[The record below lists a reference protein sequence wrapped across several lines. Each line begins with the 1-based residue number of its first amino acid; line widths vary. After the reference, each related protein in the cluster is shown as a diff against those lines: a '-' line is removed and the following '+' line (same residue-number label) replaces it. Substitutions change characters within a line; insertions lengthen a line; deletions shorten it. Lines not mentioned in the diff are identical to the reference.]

1 MKLKSIQ
8 SKIAVIGGACLLV
21 TAGVLVSFSIYSS
34 LTTQKLVSDQAST
47 QVENEALAGLLN
59 LAHRYVNQTSEKLN
73 RGIGAARTLAN
84 VFSVSK
90 SNVNVGDSLIL
101 GRDQINGILLE
112 TLNTS
117 PDLHATFTYWEP
129 DALDGQDAW
138 FMNGDRG
145 NNFDTG
151 RFAPYWARADGSIQV
166 VPLPEI
172 ESSSKYPN
180 GVSRNDWYMTPK
192 EQGKESISGPIPF
205 IVKDK
210 TKWLVKLTVPII
222 ANDQFYGV
230 TGVDYDLSFLQK
242 LSEQI
247 DRDLYDGQGE
257 VAIVGELGLL
267 VAHSS
272 QPDQVGQPLKDML
285 GEGWDVVEVLMSQ
298 GTDDAYLEPENSMVR
313 AVAPIWVGEAETNWS
328 IFIQIPQ
335 EVVLS
340 GVSALAQEIEN
351 SSERNIL
358 FQVVVGI
365 VIAALALGVLALSA
379 RSIARP
385 LKRAAQ
391 LARTI
396 ETGDFSQRM
405 EHQSED
411 EVGQLAGA
419 LDNMADSLQ
428 SQVLVA
434 EKISQGDLALAVK
447 KASEHDQLGT
457 ALERMVANLNQ
468 LISQI
473 KDGALTINKRAG
485 NVAEMS
491 HELSSGATQSASA
504 VTEISDTVNQ
514 ITTQIKSSAD
524 NAEKASALSGQSHQS
539 ATKGNQRMSDLKRAM
554 QEIEQSGQDVTNIIG
569 VIETIAEQTNLLAL
583 NAAIEAARASE
594 HGRGFAVVAD
604 EVRQLAGRSAE
615 AAQQTTALIS
625 QSAERSRNGVV
636 ITDDTAAALEII
648 VNSAA
653 EVSGLVSDIATASSE
668 QASGMDQIGQGIQQ
682 IDEVTRYN
690 SDISEKCASAANE
703 LTEQAAQLTALVD
716 QFRTR

>member
-8 SKIAVIGGACLLV
+8 SKIAIIGGACLLV
-21 TAGVLVSFSIYSS
+21 TAGVLVLFSIYSS
-34 LTTQKLVSDQAST
+34 LATQKLVSDQASA

-73 RGIGAARTLAN
+73 RGIDAARTLAN

-90 SNVNVGDSLIL
+90 SNLNVGDALIL
-101 GRDQINGILLE
+101 GRDQVNGILLE
-112 TLNTS
+112 MLNAS
-117 PDLHATFTYWEP
+117 PDLNATFTYWEP

-145 NNFDTG
+145 NNLDTG
-151 RFAPYWARADGSIQV
+151 RFAPYWTRDDGSIQV
-166 VPLPEI
+166 VPLPEL

-180 GVSRNDWYMTPK
+180 GVPRNDWYMIPK
-192 EQGKESISGPIPF
+192 EQSKESIAGPIPLT
-205 IVKDK
+205 VKDK
-210 TKWLVKLTVPII
+210 TRWLVKLTVPIV

-247 DRDLYDGQGE
+247 DSDLYDGQGE
-257 VAIVGELGLL
+257 VAIVSELGLL
-267 VAHSS
+267 VAHSG
-272 QPDQVGQPLKDML
+272 QPDKVGQPFNTILE
-285 GEGWDVVEVLMSQ
+285 EGWDVVEALLHQ
-298 GTDDAYLEPENSMVR
+298 GTDDAYLEPENHTVR
-313 AVAPIWVGEAETNWS
+313 AVAPIRVGEAETNWA

-335 EVVLS
+335 KVVLS
-340 GVSALAQEIEN
+340 GVNALAREIEN

-358 FQVVVGI
+358 VQVAVGI
-365 VIAALALGVLALSA
+365 VIAVLALAILALSA

-391 LARTI
+391 LARMI

-405 EHQSED
+405 EHLSED

-434 EKISQGDLALAVK
+434 EKISQGDLTLTVK

-468 LISQI
+468 LVSQI
-473 KDGALTINKRAG
+473 KDGALAISERAG
-485 NVAEMS
+485 SVAEMS

-504 VTEISDTVNQ
+504 VTEISATVNQ
-514 ITTQIKSSAD
+514 ITTQIRNSAD

-539 ATKGNQRMSDLKRAM
+539 ATQGNRRMSDLKRAM
-554 QEIEQSGQDVTNIIG
+554 QEIEQSGQDITNIISA
-569 VIETIAEQTNLLAL
+569 IETIAEQTNLLAL
-583 NAAIEAARASE
+583 NAAIEAARAGD

-615 AAQQTTALIS
+615 AAQQTAVLIS

-653 EVSGLVSDIATASSE
+653 EVSGLVSDIAAASSE
-668 QASGMDQIGQGIQQ
+668 QASGMGQIGQGIQQ
-682 IDEVTRYN
+682 IDEVTHYN